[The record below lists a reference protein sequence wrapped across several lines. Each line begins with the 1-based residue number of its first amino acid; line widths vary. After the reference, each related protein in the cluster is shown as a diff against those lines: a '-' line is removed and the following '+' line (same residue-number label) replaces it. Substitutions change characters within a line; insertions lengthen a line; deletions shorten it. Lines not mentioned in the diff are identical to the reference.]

1 MSGSH
6 GSFISGKDIMAQR
19 RNKKRSTKQIVWQIL
34 LLAVV
39 VAVGWLQWNQQ
50 ETAVSLEDVP
60 DYTGTPY
67 VAVNGNEPEFSQEE
81 MTTEAFESYS
91 PLDALGRCGTAYAN
105 VGQELMP
112 TEERGNIGQVRPSGW
127 QTVKYD
133 IVDGKYLYNRC
144 HLIGYQLTGENA
156 NKQNLILSLKRNRM

>member
-1 MSGSH
+1 
-6 GSFISGKDIMAQR
+6 MAQR

-60 DYTGTPY
+60 DYTWTPY

-112 TEERGNIGQVRPSGW
+112 TEERGNIGQVRPS
-127 QTVKYD
+127 
-133 IVDGKYLYNRC
+133 
-144 HLIGYQLTGENA
+144 
-156 NKQNLILSLKRNRM
+156 S